1 MHHAKW
7 GDPTKRHMGVGVVEW
22 HSLTEDGKVEVCD
35 IRFGNKL
42 FEDVPVSE
50 LKPIRMKEH
59 SHNRKPKRKKKN
71 EDMNTMKEMLD
82 QIILSKL
89 KESNNV
95 DEAKDKLIGGQ
106 STKQGPLKLYQSAVD
121 GKFYM
126 TLKGKKSEMDSSLV
140 KNRSDA
146 IKAASMFVKMIN
158 AR

>member
-35 IRFGNKL
+35 IRFGDKL
-42 FEDVPVSE
+42 FEDVPVSQ

-89 KESNNV
+89 KESNSV
-95 DEAKDKLIGGQ
+95 TESKDKLIGGQ
-106 STKQGPLKLYQSAVD
+106 GTRKGKLMLYQKAD
-121 GKFYM
+121 GTFYM
-126 TLKGKKSEMDSSLV
+126 TLKGKEAKMEPGLV

-146 IKAASMFVKMIN
+146 IKAASMFAKMIN
-158 AR
+158 NT

>member
-35 IRFGNKL
+35 IRFGDKL

-89 KESNNV
+89 KESNSV
-95 DEAKDKLIGGQ
+95 VESKDKLIGGQ
-106 STKQGPLKLYQSAVD
+106 GTRKGKLMLYQKAD
-121 GKFYM
+121 GTFYM
-126 TLKGKKSEMDSSLV
+126 TLKGKEAKMEPGLV

-146 IKAASMFVKMIN
+146 IKAASMFAKMLN
-158 AR
+158 NT